1 MLKKD
6 RKEYFQKFRKDKYT
20 FSVLINK
27 EYKEKLDKYLNKRK
41 ITKVKFLLE
50 AIDNTE
56 E

>member
-41 ITKVKFLLE
+41 ITKTTFLLE
-50 AIDNTE
+50 SIENIKE
-56 E
+56 